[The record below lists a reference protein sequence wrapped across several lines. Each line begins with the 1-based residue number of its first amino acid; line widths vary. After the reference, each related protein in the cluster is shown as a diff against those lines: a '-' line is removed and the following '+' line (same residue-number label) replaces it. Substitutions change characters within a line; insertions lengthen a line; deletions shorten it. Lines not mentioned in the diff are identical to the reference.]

1 MRADS
6 VLAARKAA
14 INRELSF
21 FDDSASAEV
30 INKDAP
36 TVRAE
41 VSPIRFDKHG
51 SIIFKR

>member
-21 FDDSASAEV
+21 FDTSASAEV

-36 TVRAE
+36 AVEIKVTPV
-41 VSPIRFDKHG
+41 RFDKHG
-51 SIIFKR
+51 SITFKR